1 MLDDKEDMN
10 VDLLRGST
18 PTELR
23 LDDELRF
30 YKRETP
36 TVSLLFPNRYPE
48 KVFVVFRQLC

>member
-10 VDLLRGST
+10 VDLLHSST